1 METVAA
7 RVLHRPTAASGYLPE
22 GPRALGPGRL
32 SWITI
37 QSGKAATH
45 GSLHVL
51 PSARGENR
59 SWKLPGRPGFAYAT
73 NRDGT
78 FLLGMERSIVL
89 YDTMASRGT
98 ELVRGIDGHTKG
110 TILNDAALCSAG
122 LVFGCKDTEFR
133 EHKAGLWF
141 LRRRD
146 LRIFELRRDQLCSNG
161 KVLREMRDGRF
172 ELFNIDSPTR
182 VVTRSELDPET
193 GELTEPTIALD
204 LHDQPGVPDGMVQVP
219 GSDEVVIAM
228 FNPEPAEYGRALQY
242 SLRTGQ
248 VTREFRT
255 PGAAQVT
262 CPAWLQTQHG
272 AQLVLTTAAENL
284 SREQLALQPN
294 AGCLFVA
301 PAPLVI
307 VPEGAFWAV

>member
-1 METVAA
+1 METVEA
-7 RVLHRPTAASGYLPE
+7 RVLHRPTPASGYLPE
-22 GPRALGPGRL
+22 GPRALGPGRQ

-37 QSGKAATH
+37 QSGAKATH
-45 GSLHVL
+45 GALHVL
-51 PSARGENR
+51 TSARGENR
-59 SWKLPGRPGFAYAT
+59 TWKLPGRPGFAYAT
-73 NRDGT
+73 NREGL
-78 FLLGMERSIVL
+78 FLIGMERSVVL
-89 YDTMASRGT
+89 YDTMASRST
-98 ELVRGIDGHTKG
+98 DVVTRLDGHTTG
-110 TILNDAALCSAG
+110 TIVNDAALCSAG

-146 LRIFELRRDQLCSNG
+146 LRVFELRRDQLCSNG

-182 VVTRSELDPET
+182 VVTRHELDPET
-193 GELTEPTIALD
+193 GQLSEPTVAID
-204 LHDQPGVPDGMVQVP
+204 LHDQPGVPDGMVVVP

-228 FNPEPAEYGRALQY
+228 FHPEPAPYGRALQC
-242 SLRTGQ
+242 SLRTGK

-272 AQLVLTTAAENL
+272 AQLVLTTATENL
-284 SREQLALQPN
+284 SREQLAGQPN

-307 VPEGAFWAV
+307 VPEGVFWAV